1 MPRLGIESIFSS
13 VFDVKYQLTKSIIY
27 LQFASMIASFKH
39 KGLELFFTK
48 GSYKGIPAQYGSR
61 IERMLDRLDAS
72 KEAED
77 MDLPGY
83 KFHALKGDRKGEFA
97 VSVTGNWRITYQFIG
112 EDAVNVN
119 LEDYH

>member
-1 MPRLGIESIFSS
+1 
-13 VFDVKYQLTKSIIY
+13 
-27 LQFASMIASFKH
+27 MIRSFKH
-39 KGLELFFTK
+39 KGLELFFTRD
-48 GSYKGIPAQYGSR
+48 SYKGIPAQYGSR

-97 VSVTGNWRITYQFIG
+97 VSVAGNWRIAYQFVG
-112 EDAVNVN
+112 EDAMNVN

>member
-1 MPRLGIESIFSS
+1 
-13 VFDVKYQLTKSIIY
+13 
-27 LQFASMIASFKH
+27 MISTFKH

-48 GSYKGIPAQYGSR
+48 GSYKGVPAQHGSR
-61 IERMLDRLDAS
+61 IERVLDRLDAAR
-72 KEAED
+72 EAKD

-97 VSVTGNWRITYQFIG
+97 VSVSGNWPITFVFEGQ
-112 EDAVNVN
+112 DAVNVN